1 MNTRHSKKQDQHFDS
16 YLSQFRRRYKLR
28 IIVTAIA
35 AVIFSVLTLSL
46 ATAVLK
52 NTLADS
58 NWLYYPARILL
69 VVLPVVILIALLW
82 KPYKQF
88 KQSAGA
94 KELESAV
101 PEFNG
106 RVDTYLDMKRRDV
119 RSPFIG
125 LLAKDAAKTA
135 AKRPVKSLL
144 PASEV
149 MGPLV
154 ASIGMFALAGW
165 LFTSMPLDWRASI
178 KQLWMGWFVSDIL
191 PERSIA
197 LAPGDT
203 KIRIGDSLF
212 ITATLD
218 GFESSLAELHV
229 KRKPSDADD
238 IGNWETVDMNLQS
251 DGSFSF
257 TLYGVSDP
265 VDYYVSAAFTE
276 SPHAFVDVVIPAK
289 ITSTSHE
296 YFYPEW
302 TGLEPVKVE
311 DATDINVVAGS
322 RVEITFN
329 TDKALQKGVVL
340 HNDSEVDAKK
350 IADNSYMA
358 SIEITEEG
366 EYQLLDLHQDDQIP
380 LSRKYNITLI
390 EDAKPTVAFNQ
401 PGGDWSATPIEEV
414 VVGVTADDDFSVES
428 VTLNFSVNGAEWQQ
442 IPLSQENEFEH
453 LFMLEDFYSEKG
465 GPLIAGDLISYY
477 AEANDREQ
485 VVSTDMLFIDIRP
498 FERRFTQ
505 SQQSGGGGGGGSQQQ
520 EQEISQR
527 QKEILVSTFNLIRDA
542 KNNETSLIDPS
553 DTATLLS
560 DLQGTLADQAV
571 KLAERAEARQ
581 LLNNDPD
588 IARFVEFMEEAAESM
603 RPSAQ
608 SLALQSFEEAI
619 KHQQRALQ
627 YLKRAESIFND
638 ITINRNQ
645 SSGGGGGSAS
655 RDMAEMYEL
664 EMDLAKNQYES
675 PDAVAEGSPQQQQ
688 SSEDAFDKLKDLAK
702 RQQKLAEAAAKK
714 EELSEAERWQQEKLR
729 RELEELQKELEQLQR
744 EQTQASD
751 QQQGQQQSGQQ
762 GQEGE
767 QSQQAGESQ
776 SGGEGS
782 SGGSSQQAMKNL
794 QEAIEE
800 LRNSE
805 ENAANMTAE
814 ERRQA
819 MQSASEKLRQSLEQT
834 ADARQEQLQQQI
846 TDAAAAVRDLSQQQ
860 QETSEQLR
868 EAMKRAME
876 ARKENRYES
885 GLDSQQERRLAEQKR
900 QMQRD
905 LESIKQQIDDA
916 SKRFSEQAPL
926 TTERLE
932 QALTELDRNQAS
944 ELMGISGD
952 MIEEGMAPQAAL
964 REERISEALRNLQT
978 DLFESSSLAAAETG
992 TGNES
997 DASAEDA
1004 TRALQQL
1011 RQALSE
1017 ALAQS
1022 GQSGTEMA
1030 ELQRL
1035 ERGSGT
1041 GDAESQPAQQGEGEG
1056 QQGEPQAGSGQ
1067 SGQSQ
1072 EQGQDQGQGQ
1082 DEGQT
1087 GNSSGQGTPG
1097 APGQSGTRLSAGP
1110 NNSTS
1115 GEREIPINE
1124 GQQQLIE
1131 ESITQLQQLAG
1142 GDIEELSDQSR
1153 QGLNDLAQ
1161 ELQTG
1166 NGDENNRR
1174 IEANV
1179 RLLLK
1184 QLEQLELQI
1193 YNDRKTSETT
1203 RSKQAVSDPKGFDRQ
1218 AADYF
1223 RRLSEPAGS

>member
-1 MNTRHSKKQDQHFDS
+1 MNTRHSKKPNQHFDS

-28 IIVTAIA
+28 IIVTAVA

-88 KQSAGA
+88 KQSAGGA
-94 KELESAV
+94 ELEKAV

-119 RSPFIG
+119 RSPFVG
-125 LLAKDAAKTA
+125 LLARDAAKTA
-135 AKRPVKSLL
+135 AKRPVTSLL
-144 PASEV
+144 PTSEV
-149 MGPLV
+149 MGPLI

-218 GFESSLAELHV
+218 GFESGLAELHV
-229 KRKPSDADD
+229 KSKTSDAD
-238 IGNWETVDMNLQS
+238 GSWETVDMNQQS

-276 SPHAFVDVVIPAK
+276 SPHASVDVVIPAK
-289 ITSTSHE
+289 IISTSHE
-296 YFYPEW
+296 YFYPDW
-302 TGLEPVKVE
+302 TGLEPVTVE
-311 DATDINVVAGS
+311 DATDITVVAGS

-329 TDKALQKGVVL
+329 TDKALQKAVVL
-340 HNDSEVDAKK
+340 HDGTEVDAES

-358 SIEITEEG
+358 SIDVTEEG
-366 EYQLLDLHQDDQIP
+366 EYQLMDLHQDDQIP

-390 EDAKPTVAFNQ
+390 EDAKPTVTFNQ

-414 VVGVTADDDFSVES
+414 VVGVAADDDFSVES

-442 IPLSQENEFEH
+442 IPLNEENKFEH
-453 LFMLEDFYSEKG
+453 LFMLEDFYNEKG
-465 GPLIAGDLISYY
+465 GPLLAGDLISYY
-477 AEANDREQ
+477 AEAKDREQ

-542 KNNETSLIDPS
+542 KNNETTLIDPS

-603 RPSAQ
+603 RPSAE

-675 PDAVAEGSPQQQQ
+675 PDAVAEGSPQQQA
-688 SSEDAFDKLKDLAK
+688 SEDAFDKLKDLAK
-702 RQQKLAEAAAKK
+702 RQQQLAEAAAKK

-729 RELEELQKELEQLQR
+729 RELEELQRELEQLQR
-744 EQTQASD
+744 EQSQSSD

-762 GQEGE
+762 GQEGQEGE
-767 QSQQAGESQ
+767 QSQQADGSQ
-776 SGGEGS
+776 SSSAGS
-782 SGGSSQQAMKNL
+782 SGGASQQAMQNL

-805 ENAANMTAE
+805 ENASNMTAE

-834 ADARQEQLQQQI
+834 ADARQQELQQQI
-846 TDAAAAVRDLSQQQ
+846 TDAAASVRDLSQQQ
-860 QETSEQLR
+860 QQTSEQLR

-885 GLDSQQERRLAEQKR
+885 GLDSQQEQRLAEQKR

-905 LESIKQQIDDA
+905 LESIKQQIDEA

-932 QALTELDRNQAS
+932 QALTELDRNQTS

-992 TGNES
+992 TGDES

-1004 TRALQQL
+1004 TRAIQQL

-1022 GQSGTEMA
+1022 GQNGTEMA

-1035 ERGSGT
+1035 ERGSGDE
-1041 GDAESQPAQQGEGEG
+1041 GQQGEGEG
-1056 QQGEPQAGSGQ
+1056 ESQSGSGQ

-1072 EQGQDQGQGQ
+1072 EQGQGQ
-1082 DEGQT
+1082 GQT
-1087 GNSSGQGTPG
+1087 GNSSDQGTPQG
-1097 APGQSGTRLSAGP
+1097 PGQSGSTLAFGS
-1110 NNSTS
+1110 NNSAS
-1115 GEREIPINE
+1115 GDRELPVSE

-1142 GDIEELSDQSR
+1142 DDIEALSDQSR
-1153 QGLNDLAQ
+1153 QGLNDLAR

-1193 YNDRKTSETT
+1193 YNDRKTAETT
-1203 RSKQAVSDPKGFDRQ
+1203 RSKQAVRDPTGFDQQ